1 MPDSFCDQ
9 NEGIAGLVCTW
20 ILLSIGI
27 LTVSLRI
34 YVRSGVNRK
43 IGWDDYTA
51 VAGLIV
57 GIVAGGFFTKMITSG
72 MGRHRS
78 CLPPQS
84 IVAMLEF
91 SAISEG
97 INVLGIGIVKIS
109 VCLTLLRVVERARR
123 GITLFLRFLLVFVA
137 VTHLALAMLFFLHC
151 RPLAALWN
159 KEIRGSCL
167 STHTTVLAGY
177 IGFAIDVVTDLVCAA
192 IPVLVIHRL
201 QMGIRSKVALC
212 VLMGLGVFTAGCA
225 VAKAIT
231 LRGVFAADYT
241 FGFTK
246 PATWAAVEQFVGIII
261 TSLPTLR
268 PLLRTVREKSHS
280 SSGIRRYIFWGSR
293 YGSSE
298 GGKKG
303 GQQRGRIQQDP
314 MTDPSAQ
321 GRPRTAVS
329 RIWANRELPTQTTT
343 VSDGSLKAAATEVD
357 LENGLNHLKAWSLPE
372 IADRRSAIISMPVFD
387 S

>member
-1 MPDSFCDQ
+1 
-9 NEGIAGLVCTW
+9 
-20 ILLSIGI
+20 
-27 LTVSLRI
+27 
-34 YVRSGVNRK
+34 
-43 IGWDDYTA
+43 
-51 VAGLIV
+51 
-57 GIVAGGFFTKMITSG
+57 
-72 MGRHRS
+72 MGRHRP

-84 IVAMLEF
+84 VIAMLEF

-97 INVLGIGIVKIS
+97 INVLGIGVVKIS

-137 VTHLALAMLFFLHC
+137 GTHLALAMLFFLHC

-159 KEIRGSCL
+159 KEIHGSCL

-177 IGFAIDVVTDLVCAA
+177 IGFAVDVVTDLVCAA

-201 QMGIRSKVALC
+201 QMSVRSKVALC
-212 VLMGLGVFTAGCA
+212 VLMGLGLFTAGCA

-268 PLLRTVREKSHS
+268 PLLRIVREKSHS
-280 SSGIRRYIFWGSR
+280 SSGIRRYIFWGSKN
-293 YGSSE
+293 GSSD

-303 GQQRGRIQQDP
+303 GQQRRMVLQDP
-314 MTDPSAQ
+314 VAELVVQ
-321 GRPRTAVS
+321 GGVRTAEMFVS
-329 RIWANRELPTQTTT
+329 RNRADRELPFNNSDSVQTTT
-343 VSDGSLKAAATEVD
+343 ISDKSSKTAATEAD
-357 LENGLNHLKAWSLPE
+357 LENGMNHLKAWSLPE

>member
-1 MPDSFCDQ
+1 
-9 NEGIAGLVCTW
+9 
-20 ILLSIGI
+20 
-27 LTVSLRI
+27 
-34 YVRSGVNRK
+34 
-43 IGWDDYTA
+43 
-51 VAGLIV
+51 
-57 GIVAGGFFTKMITSG
+57 
-72 MGRHRS
+72 
-78 CLPPQS
+78 
-84 IVAMLEF
+84 MLEF

-97 INVLGIGIVKIS
+97 INVLGIGVVKIS

-123 GITLFLRFLLVFVA
+123 GITLFLWFLLVFVA

-159 KEIRGSCL
+159 MEVRGSCL

-201 QMGIRSKVALC
+201 QMSVRSKVALC
-212 VLMGLGVFTAGCA
+212 MLMGLGVFTAGCA

-268 PLLRTVREKSHS
+268 PLLRTVREISHS
-280 SSGIRRYIFWGSR
+280 SSGIRRYIFWGSKN
-293 YGSSE
+293 GSSDS
-298 GGKKG
+298 GKKG
-303 GQQRGRIQQDP
+303 GQQQERVRQGPIAQMRTAQMFVPRNRANGELPFNNSD
-314 MTDPSAQ
+314 SAQ
-321 GRPRTAVS
+321 K
-329 RIWANRELPTQTTT
+329 IT
-343 VSDGSLKAAATEVD
+343 VSDESSKAGATEVD
-357 LENGLNHLKAWSLPE
+357 LENGSNHLKAWSLPE

>member
-1 MPDSFCDQ
+1 
-9 NEGIAGLVCTW
+9 
-20 ILLSIGI
+20 
-27 LTVSLRI
+27 
-34 YVRSGVNRK
+34 
-43 IGWDDYTA
+43 
-51 VAGLIV
+51 
-57 GIVAGGFFTKMITSG
+57 
-72 MGRHRS
+72 
-78 CLPPQS
+78 
-84 IVAMLEF
+84 MLEF

-97 INVLGIGIVKIS
+97 INVLGIGVVKIS

-123 GITLFLRFLLVFVA
+123 GITLFLWFLLIFVA

-159 KEIRGSCL
+159 MEVHGSCL

-192 IPVLVIHRL
+192 IPILVIHRL
-201 QMGIRSKVALC
+201 QMSIRSKVALC
-212 VLMGLGVFTAGCA
+212 ILMGLGVFTAGCA

-280 SSGIRRYIFWGSR
+280 NSGIRRYIFWGSKN
-293 YGSSE
+293 GNSDS
-298 GGKKG
+298 GKKV
-303 GQQRGRIQQDP
+303 GQQQERVRQGPISQKAAQQ
-314 MTDPSAQ
+314 
-321 GRPRTAVS
+321 RVRTAQMFVP
-329 RIWANRELPTQTTT
+329 RNRASGELPFNNSGSAQTTT
-343 VSDGSLKAAATEVD
+343 VSDKSSKAGATEVD
-357 LENGLNHLKAWSLPE
+357 LENGSNHLKAWSLPE

>member
-1 MPDSFCDQ
+1 
-9 NEGIAGLVCTW
+9 
-20 ILLSIGI
+20 
-27 LTVSLRI
+27 
-34 YVRSGVNRK
+34 
-43 IGWDDYTA
+43 
-51 VAGLIV
+51 
-57 GIVAGGFFTKMITSG
+57 
-72 MGRHRS
+72 MGRHRP

-84 IVAMLEF
+84 VIAMLEF

-97 INVLGIGIVKIS
+97 INVLGIGVVKIS

-159 KEIRGSCL
+159 KEVRGSCL

-201 QMGIRSKVALC
+201 QMSIRSKVALC

-268 PLLRTVREKSHS
+268 PLLRSAREKSHS
-280 SSGIRRYIFWGSR
+280 SSGIRRYLFWGSKN
-293 YGSSE
+293 GSSD

-303 GQQRGRIQQDP
+303 GQQRGRVRQDP
-314 MTDPSAQ
+314 VAESGVQ
-321 GRPRTAVS
+321 GRVRTAEMFVPS
-329 RIWANRELPTQTTT
+329 KRANREFPFNSIQTTT
-343 VSDGSLKAAATEVD
+343 VSDKSSKTAATEVD